1 MPNDSPSSPAPHG
14 LDPAPLRTIKRYRF
28 VVVLVLTLVM
38 GCSLLSAWRQT
49 PHPTASLPHWP
60 TAGATPP
67 AKLNLLAFRL
77 GKAVANDRMLQ
88 FLQQTALPGELRQE
102 ERAERFRM
110 ASQLTQLHLPIQLNA
125 LDGNTLSEPLTTP
138 IAQNLADNLRMHYGE
153 PTQKAYALGL
163 LLMDDKW
170 RTLRW
175 RYDGVWQAPGPMATA
190 GATPLSNDPTEVFTD
205 LLVRAHEIADS
216 VTVEALGAQP
226 AGKVVAPSSNPTADA
241 LLLRL
246 FSLDQAIEA
255 ALSH

>member
-1 MPNDSPSSPAPHG
+1 MPNDSPSSPTPHD

-28 VVVLVLTLVM
+28 VVVLILTLVM
-38 GCSLLSAWRQT
+38 GCAVLSAWRQT

-67 AKLNLLAFRL
+67 AHLNLLAFRL

-102 ERAERFRM
+102 ERAERLRM
-110 ASQLTQLHLPIQLNA
+110 ATQLSQLHLPIQLDA
-125 LDGNTLSEPLTTP
+125 FDGNTSSKPMTTP
-138 IAQNLADNLRMHYGE
+138 IAQTLADAMRMHYGE
-153 PTQKAYALGL
+153 QTQKAYALGQ

-175 RYDGVWQAPGPMATA
+175 RYDGVWQVPSPIATST
-190 GATPLSNDPTEVFTD
+190 ATPLGNDPTKVLTD
-205 LLVRAHEIADS
+205 LLVRAHEITNS
-216 VTVEALGAQP
+216 VTEEALHAQP
-226 AGKVVAPSSNPTADA
+226 AGKIVAPSSNPAADT
-241 LLLRL
+241 LLLSL
-246 FSLDQAIEA
+246 FSFDQAIEA